1 MKVVL
6 GVLAVLG
13 ALAVG
18 FLYVEETKPYWYARL
33 RYPLE
38 YEHIVRGHARQY
50 ELDAALLA
58 AVIYR
63 ESKFDSD
70 ARSSS
75 GAIGLMQLLPD
86 TAQGIAEL
94 TGGRRFKVDDLYD
107 PEINVRYGSFYL
119 RRLLRKYENQ
129 RLALAAYNA
138 GQANVDRWLAEGRE
152 EIPFPETEEFVDNVL
167 ETREIY
173 ARAYADE
180 LGLDDDSEVPEEP
193 EPPQIGST
201 SETE

>member
-1 MKVVL
+1 MRIAISA
-6 GVLAVLG
+6 AVLVA
-13 ALAVG
+13 ALAGV
-18 FLYVEETKPYWYARL
+18 FLYVEQTEPSWYLRL

-38 YEHIVRGHARQY
+38 YEHIVRGHAEQY
-50 ELDAALLA
+50 DLDAALLA

-63 ESKFDSD
+63 ESKFDAD

-86 TAQGIAEL
+86 TAEGIAQL
-94 TGGRRFKVDDLYD
+94 TGGSRFEVDDLYD

-119 RRLLRKYENQ
+119 RRLLRKYEDE

-138 GQANVDRWLAEGRE
+138 GQANVDEWIAEGRE
-152 EIPFPETEEFVDNVL
+152 EIPFPETREFVDNVL
-167 ETREIY
+167 ETRELY

-180 LGLDDDSEVPEEP
+180 LALDD
-193 EPPQIGST
+193 
-201 SETE
+201 